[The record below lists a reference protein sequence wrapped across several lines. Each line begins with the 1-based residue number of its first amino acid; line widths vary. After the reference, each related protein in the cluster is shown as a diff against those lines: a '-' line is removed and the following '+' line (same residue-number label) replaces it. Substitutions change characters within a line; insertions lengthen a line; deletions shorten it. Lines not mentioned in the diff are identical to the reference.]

1 MSSILL
7 LCVNYNLRGLILKE
21 SNFWIMKKDYYET
34 LGILRNA
41 SKDDIKKAFRKLAHK
56 YHPDKQGGDEGRF
69 KEISEAYNILSD
81 EKRRAEY
88 DSYGRVFTDGSG
100 PAGGGFGGFDFTDF
114 TKGFQGEGGQQG
126 WDFDLGDIF
135 GDVFGGAREKVKR
148 GRDISIDVELS
159 FQESVF
165 GTERRVVL
173 NKTAVCGDCA
183 GSGAHPGTVKNKC
196 SVCNGKGKIH
206 ETRRSFFGT
215 FSTVRPCNN
224 CRGIGEVPK
233 DKCRACGGL
242 GILKKEQEID
252 IKIPAGIDNGEMI
265 RMSQAGEAVAGGVSG
280 DLYVKIHVVPHKHF
294 RKEGSNLV
302 TDLNVKLSTA
312 LLGGEYVLD
321 SLDGRLTVKIPR
333 GVSFGEILRI
343 KGRGVIG
350 QRGKRGDL
358 LIKVKIGL
366 PSSLSKDA
374 EKLVE
379 KLKEEGI

>member
-1 MSSILL
+1 M
-7 LCVNYNLRGLILKE
+7 
-21 SNFWIMKKDYYET
+21 
-34 LGILRNA
+34 
-41 SKDDIKKAFRKLAHK
+41 
-56 YHPDKQGGDEGRF
+56 
-69 KEISEAYNILSD
+69 
-81 EKRRAEY
+81 
-88 DSYGRVFTDGSG
+88 
-100 PAGGGFGGFDFTDF
+100 
-114 TKGFQGEGGQQG
+114 
-126 WDFDLGDIF
+126 
-135 GDVFGGAREKVKR
+135 
-148 GRDISIDVELS
+148 
-159 FQESVF
+159 
-165 GTERRVVL
+165 
-173 NKTAVCGDCA
+173 
-183 GSGAHPGTVKNKC
+183 
-196 SVCNGKGKIH
+196 
-206 ETRRSFFGT
+206 
-215 FSTVRPCNN
+215 
-224 CRGIGEVPK
+224 
-233 DKCRACGGL
+233 

>member
-1 MSSILL
+1 MSKSGFAIRIARQQECVNMSSISL

-56 YHPDKQGGDEGRF
+56 YHPDKQGGNEGRF

-81 EKRRAEY
+81 EKKRAEY

-100 PAGGGFGGFDFTDF
+100 PTGGGFGGFDFTDF
-114 TKGFQGEGGQQG
+114 AKGFQGEGGQQG

-148 GRDISIDVELS
+148 GRDISIDVELG

-173 NKTAVCGDCA
+173 NKPAVCGDCA

-215 FSTVRPCNN
+215 FSTARPCNN
-224 CRGIGEVPK
+224 CRGTGEVPK

-252 IKIPAGIDNGEMI
+252 IKI
-265 RMSQAGEAVAGGVSG
+265 
-280 DLYVKIHVVPHKHF
+280 HVIPHKHF

-321 SLDGRLTVKIPR
+321 SLDGRLTVKIPQ

-358 LIKVKIGL
+358 LIKVKIEL
-366 PSSLSKDA
+366 PSSLTKDA
-374 EKLVE
+374 ERLVE
-379 KLKEEGI
+379 KLKEEDI